1 MIPTYVNF
9 IYGVFIN
16 HKLIFAQAV
25 SDSLA
30 RAHTEN
36 THTEFIVCC
45 YLCNLSFYKKKE
57 IQRWLPHVF

>member
-36 THTEFIVCC
+36 THTEF
-45 YLCNLSFYKKKE
+45 
-57 IQRWLPHVF
+57 